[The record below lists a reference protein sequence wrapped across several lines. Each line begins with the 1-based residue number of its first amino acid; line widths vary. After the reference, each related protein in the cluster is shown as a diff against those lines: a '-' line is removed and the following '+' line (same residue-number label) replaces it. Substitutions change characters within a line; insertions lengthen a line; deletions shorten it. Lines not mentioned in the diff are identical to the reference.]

1 MSIGLKIKELR
12 SKEGITQDSLASYLG
27 VSYQAISKWENDVTL
42 PDIKLIKPISNFFG
56 VTTDYLLDNE
66 NMDEEKFLRQTLD
79 AYQTLSNKGD
89 MESAIKLLKNGLK
102 EYPKNYVI
110 MSKLAQS
117 LTTIT
122 KSTHEHMMKENA
134 KEALKL
140 CDIIISDSND
150 YGLIDSAISTK
161 FYSYIDLKEYDK
173 AIEVANHRPSIW
185 HSKDFL
191 LYSAYQGEEA
201 NNYLQKMILL
211 LMDQLSSYIF
221 SLTYKLKGGDG
232 YSLEQKVEITKS
244 AISIIETILNDGNYQ
259 FYSIR
264 LRRFYTFLGVY
275 FSRLGEVDEM
285 YQSLEKA
292 KELALYYDSL
302 NKDEMYTSVIVN
314 SQIYHPDQTVKN
326 AEWSDFYVFKDRL
339 KRKEFDEFRTHE
351 RFLRLSE

>member
-12 SKEGITQDSLASYLG
+12 TREGITQDSLANYLG
-27 VSYQAISKWENDVTL
+27 VSYQAISKWENDVTI
-42 PDIKLIKPISNFFG
+42 PDVKLLKPISNFFG
-56 VTTDYLLDNE
+56 VSIDYLLDNE
-66 NMDEEKFLRQTLD
+66 NFDEEKFLQQTLD
-79 AYQTLSNKGD
+79 EYHTFSNKGD
-89 MESAIKLLKNGLK
+89 MESAISLLRNGLK

-122 KSTHEHMMKENA
+122 KSTHEHMMREHA
-134 KEALKL
+134 IEALKL
-140 CDIIISDSND
+140 CEIIINDSND

-185 HSKDFL
+185 DSKDFL

-211 LMDQLSSYIF
+211 LMDQLASYVF
-221 SLTYKLKGGDG
+221 SLTYKLKGGDA
-232 YSLEQKVEITKS
+232 YTLEEKVEITKS
-244 AISIIETILNDGNYQ
+244 AISIIEIILNDGNYQ
-259 FYSIR
+259 FYSNR
-264 LRRFYTFLGVY
+264 LRRFYTFLGIY
-275 FSRLGEVDEM
+275 YSRLGETEEM
-285 YQSLEKA
+285 YTALEKA

-302 NKDEMYTSVIVN
+302 EKTEYYTSIIVN
-314 SQIYHPDQTVKN
+314 SQLHRPNEIVNN